1 MEDLLLFIV
10 NSKTKED
17 SEGEVQ
23 LVKKLRQV
31 KGEVTVGLGS
41 VCSHFRSKIGNFF
54 FFKWNSKIQLKK
66 PCCMWEDFPRFLSHI
81 FWSFYTYYPFNGPST
96 HLAFQ
101 QGILFCLL
109 PSSHSWPRLTLSI
122 IKGSE
127 HWIERTHF
135 RIEARNS
142 PCSLVLILEMFKR
155 SSPLS
160 SDLGNVL
167 FNSGFVLQTSILVT
181 RFVFMIVVLVRGI

>member
-66 PCCMWEDFPRFLSHI
+66 PCCM
-81 FWSFYTYYPFNGPST
+81 
-96 HLAFQ
+96 
-101 QGILFCLL
+101 
-109 PSSHSWPRLTLSI
+109 
-122 IKGSE
+122 
-127 HWIERTHF
+127 
-135 RIEARNS
+135 
-142 PCSLVLILEMFKR
+142 
-155 SSPLS
+155 
-160 SDLGNVL
+160 
-167 FNSGFVLQTSILVT
+167 
-181 RFVFMIVVLVRGI
+181 